1 MPMFKRKTSG
11 HLLTKPHRYKKMQN
25 RAGCMITSQGC
36 DMITDYLFKPIQNV
50 SACLRN
56 M

>member
-50 SACLRN
+50 SARLRN
-56 M
+56 V